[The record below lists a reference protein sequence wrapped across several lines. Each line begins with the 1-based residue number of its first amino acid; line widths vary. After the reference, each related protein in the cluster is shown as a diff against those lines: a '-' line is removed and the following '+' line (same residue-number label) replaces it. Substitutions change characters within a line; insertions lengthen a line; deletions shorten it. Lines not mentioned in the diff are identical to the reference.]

1 MIFTITSICTETQKS
16 RDASVLTLS
25 HPHHLGLLDSN
36 MALALRA
43 GWGASSSSTS
53 SPFIAALQN
62 GLQTLFQ
69 SPASLIELLP
79 PILLAVPKSRVSHS
93 RKRMRAANKHL
104 KEKDSE
110 SILPWEFALEVYLQA
125 H

>member
-1 MIFTITSICTETQKS
+1 
-16 RDASVLTLS
+16 
-25 HPHHLGLLDSN
+25 

-43 GWGASSSSTS
+43 GLGTS
-53 SPFIAALQN
+53 QHPLIAALQN

-69 SPASLIELLP
+69 SPSSILELFP
-79 PILLAVPKSRVSHS
+79 PIILAVPKSKVSHS

-104 KEKDSE
+104 QEKHSE
-110 SILPWEFALEVYLQA
+110 WSDNLGWAALG

>member
-1 MIFTITSICTETQKS
+1 
-16 RDASVLTLS
+16 
-25 HPHHLGLLDSN
+25 

-43 GWGASSSSTS
+43 GWSSSQH
-53 SPFIAALQN
+53 PLIAALQN

-104 KEKDSE
+104 KEKNSVFT
-110 SILPWEFALEVYLQA
+110 SLLLQA
-125 H
+125 